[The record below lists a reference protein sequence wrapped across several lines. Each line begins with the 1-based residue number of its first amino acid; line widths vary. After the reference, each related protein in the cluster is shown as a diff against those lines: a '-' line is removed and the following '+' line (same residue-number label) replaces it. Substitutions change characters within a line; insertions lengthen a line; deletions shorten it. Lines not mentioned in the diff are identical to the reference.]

1 MKAVVR
7 VDCLPREQRTAI
19 RRACRDEIINH
30 NRRMLKLAA
39 LCYIRNLVMVI
50 TGFSDLLKKCPIC
63 QAQEWMIPCF
73 GSITTS
79 Y

>member
-30 NRRMLKLAA
+30 RRFIEEFET
-39 LCYIRNLVMVI
+39 IRTRTLN
-50 TGFSDLLKKCPIC
+50 TAYC
-63 QAQEWMIPCF
+63 
-73 GSITTS
+73 
-79 Y
+79 